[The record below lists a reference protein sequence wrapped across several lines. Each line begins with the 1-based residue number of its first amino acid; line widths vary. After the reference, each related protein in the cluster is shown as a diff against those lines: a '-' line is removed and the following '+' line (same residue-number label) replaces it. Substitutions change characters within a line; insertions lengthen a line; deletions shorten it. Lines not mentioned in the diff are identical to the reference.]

1 MMTLKGLG
9 SEDILRWKVNIIVTT
24 MAVVGKS
31 YNNSLPPSL
40 QLYLLQPASM
50 NKQTYLEA
58 LA

>member
-1 MMTLKGLG
+1 MALKGLG

-31 YNNSLPPSL
+31 CNNNPLPPSL
-40 QLYLLQPASM
+40 QLHLLQPASM
-50 NKQTYLEA
+50 NKQAYLEA